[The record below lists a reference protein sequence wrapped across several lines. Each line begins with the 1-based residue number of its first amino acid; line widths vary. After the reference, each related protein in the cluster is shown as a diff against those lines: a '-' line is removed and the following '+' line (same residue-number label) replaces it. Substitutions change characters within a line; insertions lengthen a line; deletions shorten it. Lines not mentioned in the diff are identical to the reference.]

1 MEAFAINNKE
11 SFFGREKVISRLM
24 SSAKRGDCLQIIGSR
39 RFGKTCIMEECYQRL
54 LVNKSFNIIPVY
66 IDTKTDDIKG
76 DIETFE
82 YIISKLLTSMF
93 EYNGIIDSKI
103 SDIVSIDTDTNWV
116 DIYENFEKNKYSK
129 QRLHA
134 LLKNVIIST
143 DKKILFLID
152 EYEYLLTTAFS
163 TPVSFM
169 PLREIASN
177 LKYGFSFWVAGAVS
191 WGVLSESIGSGE
203 LNICS
208 ESANENLK
216 GISKDKFTE
225 MWQYECSHI
234 EDEKIKSHILKKCD
248 YTFEKT
254 GGIPFYG
261 KIMGQYL
268 LNNKSECD
276 YTVFSSYFNDI
287 IRGLSEKEVE
297 YLKEM
302 SKHLTFT
309 YNGNTADNLIRRG
322 LITKI
327 NTNECRYTIPLLK
340 EYVYSLTISDQ
351 SESNTNTPQTITL
364 AKKIVRNIELINEEY
379 KNKRRKFLL
388 DPINGASSAEDDL
401 SSECLSDKE
410 YKVFSTTLYT
420 FWYERIQQCSEK
432 IVTQK
437 YDLEHSTFV
446 KIIDTN
452 RHTLGGAHLSDI
464 FKIPNKQKH
473 KRMEKD
479 KMLEMLVGTKN
490 EPCIPSDYKNLQLA
504 ILNLFDKE
512 VTNLLKDVRNMR

>member
-1 MEAFAINNKE
+1 MEAFAINNKD
-11 SFFGREKVISRLM
+11 SFFGRERVISRLM

-39 RFGKTCIMEECYQRL
+39 RFGKTCVMEVCYQRL
-54 LVNKSFNIIPVY
+54 LSDKSYNIVPVY
-66 IDTKTDDIKG
+66 IDCKTDDIKG
-76 DIETFE
+76 DVETFE
-82 YIISKLLTSMF
+82 YIISKLLISMF
-93 EYNGIIDSKI
+93 KYNEIIDSKI
-103 SDIVSIDTDTNWV
+103 SNIVPIDTDTNWV
-116 DIYENFEKNKYSK
+116 DIFEKLTNNKYSK
-129 QRLHA
+129 PRLHA
-134 LLKNVIIST
+134 LLKDVILST
-143 DKKILFLID
+143 DKQILFLID

-163 TPVSFM
+163 SPVSFM

-234 EDEKIKSHILKKCD
+234 EDEKMKSLLLKKCD
-248 YTFEKT
+248 DTFEKT

-276 YTVFSSYFNDI
+276 YTVFANYFNDI
-287 IRGLSEKEVE
+287 IRGLSEKEVD

-302 SKHLTFT
+302 SKHPTFT

-327 NTNECRYTIPLLK
+327 NTNECRFAIPLLK
-340 EYVYSLTISDQ
+340 DYVYSLTISDK
-351 SESNTNTPQTITL
+351 SEPNASMPQTISL
-364 AKKIVRNIELINEEY
+364 VRQIVKNIELINEEY
-379 KNKRRKFLL
+379 KNRKKKYLL
-388 DPINGASSAEDDL
+388 TPINGVSSATDDL

-420 FWYERIQQCSEK
+420 FWYERIQLCSES

-437 YDLEHSTFV
+437 YDRDHSTFV

-452 RHTLGGAHLSDI
+452 RHTLGGGHLSDT
-464 FKIPNKQKH
+464 FKIPDKQKY
-473 KRMEKD
+473 KRIEKD
-479 KMLEMLVGTKN
+479 KMLETLVGTKN

-512 VTNLLKDVRNMR
+512 VTNLLIDVRKMR